1 MEGNI
6 WWKIKERVLKGTAI
20 IAERAEELG
29 RIGKVRLD
37 IARIRRDKSATLEE
51 LGRKIYAL
59 DQEGAL
65 GELGE
70 REEVRKLID
79 RVKALEG
86 ELKIKE
92 AELEVMKEGQGTS
105 EGAGE

>member
-37 IARIRRDKSATLEE
+37 IARIRRD
-51 LGRKIYAL
+51 
-59 DQEGAL
+59 
-65 GELGE
+65 
-70 REEVRKLID
+70 
-79 RVKALEG
+79 
-86 ELKIKE
+86 
-92 AELEVMKEGQGTS
+92 
-105 EGAGE
+105 